1 MSGSRDMRLAK
12 LERRRPAAGGI
23 VLVWCLEDE
32 TSEEAIARDFPDGVP
47 PGVQPRIIRW
57 LRPGETA
64 PSPG

>member
-1 MSGSRDMRLAK
+1 MSGSRDRRLAK

-23 VLVWCLEDE
+23 VLVWRDKAE
-32 TSEEAIARDFPDGVP
+32 SEAQAIARDFPDGVP

-64 PSPG
+64 PLPG

>member
-1 MSGSRDMRLAK
+1 MSGSRDRRLAK

-23 VLVWCLEDE
+23 VLVWRVENE
-32 TSEEAIARDFPDGVP
+32 TEEEAIARDFPHGVP